1 MTKLD
6 IPVYD
11 PKLFQTIEKI
21 GSGSYGSVYK
31 AKEVKTG
38 LIVALKAIEL
48 EEGDSMADAL
58 VEIQVLKDC
67 DNPYVTRYL
76 SCYRQGYD
84 KLYVAMELCELG
96 SIISTFPKL
105 KITGLPEPAIAYV
118 LSGTLKGLEY
128 LHKQHKIHR
137 DIKGGNILVN
147 NKGEI
152 KLADF
157 GITAMLNKTWGR
169 RNTFIGSPYWMAPEM
184 ALDDSYDKMVDIWAT
199 GITAIE
205 LADGNPPNHK
215 IKWQE
220 AMNMMVK
227 SKTPPTV
234 LDPSK
239 WSAEFLDFIAQCC
252 KKNPKERAD
261 IPKLLEH
268 PFISKK
274 YSPLGPHHLLPLIK
288 PLIK

>member
-1 MTKLD
+1 MADL
-6 IPVYD
+6 PVYD

-21 GSGSYGSVYK
+21 GSGSYGSVFK
-31 AKEVKTG
+31 AKEIKTG
-38 LIVALKAIEL
+38 RIVALKAIEL

-67 DNPYVTRYL
+67 DCDYVTRYL
-76 SCYRQGYD
+76 SCYRQGFD

-105 KITGLPEPAIAYV
+105 KIDGLPEPAIAYV
-118 LSGTLKGLEY
+118 IFGTLKGLEY
-128 LHKQHKIHR
+128 MHKRHKIHR

-199 GITAIE
+199 GITCIE
-205 LADGNPPNHK
+205 LAEGNPPNYK
-215 IKWQE
+215 IKWQD
-220 AMNMMVK
+220 AMKLMAN
-227 SKTPPTV
+227 SKTSPT
-234 LDPSK
+234 LSDPYK
-239 WSAEFLDFIAQCC
+239 WTPEFNDFIAQCL

-261 IPKLLEH
+261 IPQLLQH
-268 PFISKK
+268 PFLAKK
-274 YSPLGPHHLLPLIK
+274 YAPLGPDILLKIIK
-288 PLIK
+288 PLIKK